1 MSKIIQYRNSTMIKN
16 FIIILNPTAGKGY
29 AEKSIPTI
37 KTFME
42 SHALNYRLIITEKP
56 GHAITLATD
65 SLSEPNT
72 AVIAAGGDGTCN
84 EVINGLMAYRD
95 AAGKSAK
102 KQIPTFGVL
111 PIGRGNDF
119 AYGAGLPNTLEES
132 LELLTEPH
140 IHPLDIGLIKGGDY
154 PEGRFFGNGIGVG
167 FDTKVGLEAEK
178 MKHIHGAAGYALG
191 AIKTLIT
198 YPKAPI
204 LKITYNN
211 NTITEEPALVSIMN
225 GKRMGG
231 AFLMA
236 PEGINHDGL
245 LNICMTKQGSRIKL
259 LKAMLHYIKG
269 TQAILDD
276 TKTDTAVSYHLL
288 AVEGDLAVHA
298 DGEIICIAG
307 KELSVS
313 CNKHALHFIGKKTAV

>member
-1 MSKIIQYRNSTMIKN
+1 MIKN

-29 AEKSIPTI
+29 AEKSIPII

-42 SHALNYRLIITEKP
+42 SHALSYQLIITEKP
-56 GHAITLATD
+56 GHAMALAAE

-72 AVIAAGGDGTCN
+72 AVISAGGDGTCN
-84 EVINGLMAYRD
+84 EVINGLMGYRD
-95 AAGKSAK
+95 STGKSATNP
-102 KQIPTFGVL
+102 IPTFGVL

-119 AYGAGLPNTLEES
+119 AYGAGLPGTLEEN
-132 LELLTEPH
+132 LALLTEPH
-140 IHPLDIGLIKGGDY
+140 ISPIDIGLIKGGDY

-178 MKHIHGAAGYALG
+178 MKHIHGAAGYTLG

-198 YPKAPI
+198 YPKAPV
-204 LKITYNN
+204 LEITYNDK
-211 NTITEEPALVSIMN
+211 TITEEPALVSIMN

-231 AFLMA
+231 AFYMA

-245 LNICMTKQGSRIKL
+245 LNICMTKQGSRRKL
-259 LKAMLHYIKG
+259 LKAMLHYTKG
-269 TQAILDD
+269 TQAVLDD
-276 TKTDTAVSYHLL
+276 TKTDTSASYHLL
-288 AVEGDLAVHA
+288 AVEGELAVHA

-307 KELSVS
+307 KELTVS
-313 CNKHALHFIGKKTAV
+313 CYKHALLFIGKKIAI

>member
-1 MSKIIQYRNSTMIKN
+1 MIKN
-16 FIIILNPTAGKGY
+16 FIIILNPAAGKGH

-56 GHAITLATD
+56 GHAITLAAE
-65 SLSEPNT
+65 SLSEPN
-72 AVIAAGGDGTCN
+72 AAIIAAGGDGTCN

-95 AAGKSAK
+95 TNGKSVK
-102 KQIPTFGVL
+102 TPIPTFGVL

-119 AYGAGLPNTLEES
+119 AYGAGLPDTLEEN
-132 LELLTEPH
+132 LALLTEPH
-140 IHPLDIGLIKGGDY
+140 TSPIDIGLVKGGDY
-154 PEGRFFGNGIGVG
+154 PDGRFFGNGIGVG

-191 AIKTLIT
+191 AIKTLII
-198 YPKAPI
+198 YPKAPV
-204 LKITYNN
+204 LEITYNN
-211 NTITEEPALVSIMN
+211 KTITEEPALVSIMN

-231 AFLMA
+231 AFYMA

-245 LNICMTKQGSRIKL
+245 LNLCMTKQGSRRKL
-259 LKAMLHYIKG
+259 LKAMLHYTKG
-269 TQAILDD
+269 TQATLDD
-276 TKTDTAVSYHLL
+276 TKTDTAESYHLL
-288 AVEGDLAVHA
+288 AVEGELAVHA

-307 KELSVS
+307 KELAVS
-313 CNKHALHFIGKKTAV
+313 CFRHALLFIGKKASV

>member
-1 MSKIIQYRNSTMIKN
+1 MIKN

-29 AEKSIPTI
+29 AEKSIPAI

-56 GHAITLATD
+56 GHAITLAAEN
-65 SLSEPNT
+65 LSEPET

-84 EVINGLMAYRD
+84 EVINGLMAYREIP
-95 AAGKSAK
+95 GKTTSDP
-102 KQIPTFGVL
+102 IPTFGVL

-119 AYGAGLPNTLEES
+119 AYGAGLPNS
-132 LELLTEPH
+132 LDENLVLLLEPH
-140 IHPLDIGLIKGGDY
+140 IKPLDIGLVKGGDY
-154 PEGRFFGNGIGVG
+154 PNGRFFGNGIGVG
-167 FDTKVGLEAEK
+167 FDTIVGLEAEK

-198 YPKAPI
+198 YPKAPV
-204 LKITYNN
+204 LEITYNN
-211 NTITEEPALVSIMN
+211 KTITEEPALVSIMN

-231 AFLMA
+231 AFFMA

-245 LNICMTKQGSRIKL
+245 LNICMTKQGSRLKL
-259 LKAMLHYIKG
+259 LKAMLHYTKG
-269 TQAILDD
+269 TQSTLDD
-276 TKTDTAVSYHLL
+276 TKTDTAKSYHLL
-288 AVEGDLAVHA
+288 AVEGELAVHA

-307 KELSVS
+307 KELTVS
-313 CNKHALHFIGKKTAV
+313 CFKHALLFIGNKGTV